1 MSVLFPKVN
10 KPREWDYRPIYY
22 DEEKEARK
30 QKLARLRA
38 LREQQSQQES
48 NATNGLTGE
57 ERAEVAKDAGDA
69 GVRKT
74 RLHRGSFREAHEA
87 QTRLHTDTTHKSRLA
102 FWIAL
107 LAMLILAFYVLS

>member
-30 QKLARLRA
+30 AKLARLQA
-38 LREQQSQQES
+38 LREQAEKGEQ
-48 NATNGLTGE
+48 TNG
-57 ERAEVAKDAGDA
+57 ERAKSDGDEY
-69 GVRKT
+69 VT
-74 RLHRGSFREAHEA
+74 RLHRGSFREAHET
-87 QTRLHTDTTHKSRLA
+87 QTKLHTDTQHKSKLG

-107 LAMLILAFYVLS
+107 LAMLLFCFYFLL

>member
-38 LREQQSQQES
+38 LREQKEADDRV
-48 NATNGLTGE
+48 N
-57 ERAEVAKDAGDA
+57 GDA
-69 GVRKT
+69 ERVT
-74 RLHRGSFREAHEA
+74 TLHRGSFREAHEA
-87 QTRLHTDTTHKSRLA
+87 QTKLRIDTERKSKLS
-102 FWIAL
+102 FWIVL
-107 LAMLILAFYVLS
+107 LLMLIFVFYFLL

>member
-30 QKLARLRA
+30 AKLARLRA
-38 LREQQSQQES
+38 LREQAESEQKSEVSGQQSAVSDDEYV
-48 NATNGLTGE
+48 T
-57 ERAEVAKDAGDA
+57 K
-69 GVRKT
+69 
-74 RLHRGSFREAHEA
+74 LHRGSFREAHEA
-87 QTRLHTDTTHKSRLA
+87 QTKLHTDTQHKSKLG

-107 LAMLILAFYVLS
+107 LAMLLFCFYFLL

>member
-30 QKLARLRA
+30 AKLARLRA
-38 LREQQSQQES
+38 LREQGDSGEQSAVSGQQPAVS
-48 NATNGLTGE
+48 
-57 ERAEVAKDAGDA
+57 GDEY
-69 GVRKT
+69 VTK
-74 RLHRGSFREAHEA
+74 LHRGSFREAHEA
-87 QTRLHTDTTHKSRLA
+87 QTKLHTDTQHKSRLG

-107 LAMLILAFYVLS
+107 LAMLLFCFYFLL

>member
-30 QKLARLRA
+30 QKLARLQA
-38 LREQQSQQES
+38 LRAE
-48 NATNGLTGE
+48 A
-57 ERAEVAKDAGDA
+57 EREKDGNTDA
-69 GVRKT
+69 SSVPEHVT
-74 RLHRGSFREAHEA
+74 TLHRGSFREAHEA
-87 QTRLHTDTTHKSRLA
+87 QTKLRTDTAHKSKLG

-107 LAMLILAFYVLS
+107 LLMLLFVFYWLL

>member
-38 LREQQSQQES
+38 LREQKEQSE
-48 NATNGLTGE
+48 GE
-57 ERAEVAKDAGDA
+57 KSGADSAEHI
-69 GVRKT
+69 T
-74 RLHRGSFREAHEA
+74 TLHRGSFREAHEA
-87 QTRLHTDTTHKSRLA
+87 QTKLRTDTEHKSKLT
-102 FWIAL
+102 FWIVLLAL
-107 LAMLILAFYVLS
+107 LILVFYYLL